1 MGDENFNPQ
10 FSLLGEGM
18 GLCFPWKVPKHIR
31 AEFGIQL
38 PILPGVHPREMQG
51 NAGSEHK
58 EPGRLLTLTPLQP
71 WGCSKAELPP
81 PGYNPCD
88 PLPWIHPWFH
98 IISLFLKL
106 CSFPASALGL
116 CSKIPNLPPIPSTF
130 RGREELKQYL
140 ASLLDPREWA

>member
-1 MGDENFNPQ
+1 
-10 FSLLGEGM
+10 M
-18 GLCFPWKVPKHIR
+18 GLCFSWKVPKHIR
-31 AEFGIQL
+31 AEFWIQL

-106 CSFPASALGL
+106 CSFPGSALV
-116 CSKIPNLPPIPSTF
+116 
-130 RGREELKQYL
+130 
-140 ASLLDPREWA
+140 LLDFGGAATTSIPALPAWPGTLLQDSKPSSPFPALLGAGRS